1 MKLARDLSVLFAV
14 LIAMAMVTFG
24 TFEYRETGILLLWLA
39 LLVLVFLLLAVVSE
53 VERLQARIDELENPL
68 AGNGE
73 HEL

>member
-1 MKLARDLSVLFAV
+1 MKLARDLSVLFAI
-14 LIAMAMVTFG
+14 LIAMAMVAFG

-53 VERLQARIDELENPL
+53 VERLQARIDELENRL
-68 AGNGE
+68 AGDEE